1 MMDEA
6 FTLTREEMR
15 EIILNIWKE
24 MYGESSE
31 DFLQEQTHPIF
42 DDE

>member
-6 FTLTREEMR
+6 FTLTREKMR
-15 EIILNIWKE
+15 EIILNIWKD

-31 DFLQEQTHPIF
+31 DVSQEQTDPFF